1 MDREYIKNWLNSL
14 KKYWLDKDIERAASL
29 FKDTKFY
36 QETPFLKPYTEYDE
50 IAKEWE
56 NIKGQDIKEL
66 DFKILAI
73 ENNTVVVNWIFKVD
87 IEEYDGIYEIKF
99 NNNNE
104 CIYFKSWE
112 MQK

>member
-1 MDREYIKNWLNSL
+1 MDREYIKKWLNSL
-14 KKYWLDKDIERAASL
+14 KKYWLDKDIERAAAL

-56 NIKGQDIKEL
+56 NIKRQDIKEL